1 MKTLF
6 YFLFATCCFTGTLIS
21 SADWKQERDTASR
34 LRTEAEQNPR
44 TAPYRLG
51 SQTVPA
57 SPELCINI
65 HNLDDRVAAGL
76 KQAGFK
82 TARQTVYWYLYEKT
96 TRPGVYD
103 EAALKQLDKRMA
115 LYRKH
120 NLTPLV
126 IVHGNAPGAN
136 FSNREE
142 SYRRFGEF
150 MAMLA
155 KRYPE
160 VRYFQLWNEMDVAF
174 TDLFGARTP
183 KLPMAERG
191 KCYAEMLKIAVP
203 MIREANPAALIVTG
217 GMTDWNEFPRGIYEN
232 GGKEYFD
239 ILAVHTYGM
248 PMPWAFIR
256 RGVELRRL
264 MDRYGD
270 QDKPLWN
277 TEFGVSAEAM
287 IRAWGIPKEKPLE
300 YFDNG
305 QASQLSSCIDFNRK
319 AKIFS
324 KYFIYA
330 WHAGSEAP
338 KDLREKLSA
347 QLPGINFDDI
357 SFSLAKRDGT
367 PRKFLR
373 ELIEAQKKSS
383 DAPQGSQLDWRNRQL
398 TMNGAPFFPIGLV
411 FGRSDKDMQRAKS
424 VGMNSIHQE
433 YSLRDVLPD
442 GPDTVSEAGV
452 QRIRDLHET
461 ARRNGMV
468 LFPQLTGHYIPG
480 WLAETAGPAP
490 VDPNGKKI
498 GLWFRHS
505 LHDPVYQKALE
516 TFWRTV
522 AREVGDDPDCA
533 LFVSWNEPAYGLDAT
548 PAALA
553 AWRAAMKREYGNI
566 GKFNAAMG
574 TNFRSFAEL
583 APPKTP
589 DENRT
594 FFYHWF
600 RYNQQAFADFFAR
613 QRSILKEEA
622 PGIRVTGKHPVTALL
637 GDALYCNDI
646 ALQAATQD
654 VYGCDSYNGSLLH
667 YRDAMEAARSLSG
680 GGPVISYETHAQ
692 KGLPPLKGE
701 HAALQLF
708 TQILGGCRGIF
719 FYCNGDVPGFG
730 FFNDKA
736 TPPEVREKL
745 TAFFRLVNTHQKEF
759 SLPRAQA
766 DIAVLLSNAAS
777 LHYGS
782 DADPAKRDEYTRRV
796 SQTYDLIRNQHFAVD
811 FISESQLPEKLGNYK
826 LLVIPSRSILT
837 DAELKLLETF
847 VKKGGKLLAFGKAF
861 DRDESFRPRPVPAVL
876 GLKQR
881 EPAPWN
887 RGQMR
892 LTEVVPAL
900 YPYFPTELI
909 VQEPERVNPVPMEQ
923 SIPGYIPETK
933 LEKHLQLAANQ
944 DAYASIVMS
953 DDGQVVYCA
962 FDSLYS
968 TELSRLLGGILET
981 GLGINRE
988 LRITRPGSTDEAVEL
1003 LAAVNRQGTE
1013 AVLLFANSGPLAGR
1027 WEINAPAEF
1036 DGEWEDIAT
1045 GREITIRQ
1053 GRTLLELPR
1062 WGYALFRRKA
1072 SGHPASR

>member
-1 MKTLF
+1 MKKRITAILAF
-6 YFLFATCCFTGTLIS
+6 CGIFALGA
-21 SADWKQERDTASR
+21 SAGWEQERDDAAR
-34 LRTEAEQNPR
+34 LRSEAERSPR
-44 TAPYRLG
+44 TTPYRLG
-51 SQTVPA
+51 GETIPA
-57 SPELCINI
+57 TPELAVNI
-65 HNLDDRVAAGL
+65 HKLDDPTAELL
-76 KQAGFK
+76 KKANFK
-82 TARQTVYWYLYEKT
+82 TVRQTIYWYRYEKT
-96 TRPGVYD
+96 PGVYD
-103 EAALKQLDKRMA
+103 EAELKQLDERMA
-115 LYRKH
+115 LYRRH
-120 NLTPLV
+120 GLTPLV
-126 IVHGNAPGAN
+126 MIHGNAPGAN
-136 FSNREE
+136 FANRLE
-142 SYRRFGEF
+142 SYRRFGAF
-150 MAMLA
+150 TAMLA
-155 KRYPE
+155 KRYPD
-160 VRYFQLWNEMDVAF
+160 VRYFQLWNEMDGAF

-191 KCYAEMLKIAVP
+191 KYYAEMLKIVTP
-203 MIREANPAALIVTG
+203 MIRAANPAALIVTG
-217 GMTDWNEFPRGIYEN
+217 GMTNWTEFPAALYEN
-232 GGKEYFD
+232 GAKEYFD
-239 ILAVHTYGM
+239 IMAVHTYGM
-248 PMPWAFIR
+248 PVTWAFIS
-256 RGVELRRL
+256 RGVKLRRL
-264 MDRYGD
+264 MDQHGD
-270 QDKPLWN
+270 RDKPLWN

-287 IRAWGIPKEKPLE
+287 IRAWGIPKENALE
-300 YFDNG
+300 YFDDK
-305 QASQLSSCIDFNRK
+305 QASQLNECVAFNRK
-319 AKIFS
+319 ARVFS

-338 KDLREKLSA
+338 KDVKEKLSQ
-347 QLPGINFDDI
+347 QLPGVNFDDI
-357 SFSLAKRDGT
+357 SFSLIRKDGT
-367 PRKFLR
+367 PRRFLK
-373 ELIEAQKKSS
+373 ELIEATRKTS
-383 DAPQGSQLDWRNRQL
+383 AGRGNGGIAVENGRLIRN
-398 TMNGAPFFPIGLV
+398 GEPFFPVGLV
-411 FGRSDKDMQRAKS
+411 FGRTDEAMQRAKAA
-424 VGMNSIHQE
+424 GFNSIHQE

-516 TFWRTV
+516 TFWCTV

-566 GKFNAAMG
+566 GKFNAALG

-708 TQILGGCRGIF
+708 TQIMGGCRGIF

-736 TPPEVREKL
+736 MPPEVREKL

-766 DIAVLLSNAAS
+766 DIAVLLSDAAS

-782 DADPAKRDEYTRRV
+782 DPDPAKRDEYTRRV

-933 LEKHLQLAANQ
+933 QEKHLQLAANQ

-1036 DGEWEDIAT
+1036 YGEWEDIAT